1 MSKDREGHEDNDL
14 NPTAGADEVI
24 NLDKGADSGLSAA
37 EADAVKADAVEAD
50 VAKADAE
57 VDPDITDPETEVADA
72 FVVEAAIEAA
82 EHDVEPGKV
91 AVDADDDVDADAEV
105 AAVGA
110 GSNRAALRKA
120 GARTGVTEK
129 KATPT
134 RSRDDT
140 GAKDSVFS
148 RLSRFIRE
156 VVAELRKVIW
166 PSQKQMVTYT
176 IVVIT
181 FLIFMIALVA
191 GFDVLFHFGVGKIF
205 G

>member
-1 MSKDREGHEDNDL
+1 MSKDREGREDKDL
-14 NPTAGADEVI
+14 DPTAGADEVVD
-24 NLDKGADSGLSAA
+24 LDKGADSGLSAEEA
-37 EADAVKADAVEAD
+37 EAVEA
-50 VAKADAE
+50 AE
-57 VDPDITDPETEVADA
+57 ANSDIADPESEVADA
-72 FVVEAAIEAA
+72 DEVEAEIEAA
-82 EHDVEPGKV
+82 EE
-91 AVDADDDVDADAEV
+91 VDGELDDEADAEAEV

-134 RSRDDT
+134 RARDESGD
-140 GAKDSVFS
+140 KNSVFS
-148 RLSRFIRE
+148 RLARFIRE

-181 FLIFMIALVA
+181 FLIFMVALVS
-191 GFDVLFHFGVGKIF
+191 GLDVLFHFGVGKIF